1 MNRRFIEGVEQSAL
15 SLKFFMEGV
24 NMHKISKHEHSKGG
38 YYYTIV
44 KIKLG
49 RPNVGIV
56 VGQFRVK
63 GK

>member
-1 MNRRFIEGVEQSAL
+1 
-15 SLKFFMEGV
+15 
-24 NMHKISKHEHSKGG
+24 MHKISKHEHSKGG